1 MVAILQK
8 KINDCILIQ
17 LSKFT
22 KYFNTMHLGRKDTLL
37 DIADF
42 YHAHMPSHKEVYVCD
57 V

>member
-8 KINDCILIQ
+8 KINDCIVIQ
-17 LSKFT
+17 FSKFT

-42 YHAHMPSHKEVYVCD
+42 YHAHMPSHK
-57 V
+57 